1 MHKGITL
8 QLRHRTDLDQL
19 KRLVQYKTTIDRHRV
34 ESSGDEQVKIGP
46 NPNTN
51 TLSADSQHNRWSKSP
66 PSVQRINL
74 SSNRHQSA
82 GNQAGIT
89 CCHRNQCFRG
99 CLGLLSWVK
108 HQNAI
113 LLSKQ
118 QIEVYNH
125 VLPHTNVKRSEWSL
139 DWKSTI

>member
-51 TLSADSQHNRWSKSP
+51 TLSADSQHNR
-66 PSVQRINL
+66 
-74 SSNRHQSA
+74 
-82 GNQAGIT
+82 
-89 CCHRNQCFRG
+89 
-99 CLGLLSWVK
+99 
-108 HQNAI
+108 
-113 LLSKQ
+113 
-118 QIEVYNH
+118 
-125 VLPHTNVKRSEWSL
+125 
-139 DWKSTI
+139 